1 MLGKITTKKSTVTW
15 GGARK
20 GPHKATKPS
29 TVFWP
34 GFPIEH
40 LLTTGFPGGA
50 TIKNLS
56 ADAGDIRDA
65 GSIPGL
71 GSPLEEEKAAHSSIP
86 AGRIPWTEKPG
97 GLWSTE

>member
-20 GPHKATKPS
+20 GPHKVTKPS

-34 GFPIEH
+34 GFPIER

-65 GSIPGL
+65 L
-71 GSPLEEEKAAHSSIP
+71 GHLLHMTIFNLY
-86 AGRIPWTEKPG
+86 IF
-97 GLWSTE
+97 LVIMF